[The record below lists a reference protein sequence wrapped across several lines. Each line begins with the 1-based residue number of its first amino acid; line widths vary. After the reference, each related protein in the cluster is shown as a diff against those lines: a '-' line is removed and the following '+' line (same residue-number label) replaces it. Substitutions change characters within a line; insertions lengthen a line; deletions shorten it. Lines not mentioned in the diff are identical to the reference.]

1 MRRNYFCVIKLRNP
15 SLHVCISSWALLKQK
30 GACIKVHMATRWTIR
45 HCLMLLWFKDLMN
58 VTKEVTI
65 HRPSVS
71 TLLSS
76 AFIRGD
82 PNAATRGPFK
92 RSLISCLF
100 LKLISDRMKGPLVAA
115 FRSPLMRALDR
126 SVETLCLCTVTS
138 LVTFIKSLNQS
149 SITLCQKRGF
159 FSQAQPKFIL
169 QIMSIYISCRSIF
182 QIMSILWYILYF
194 FSCRIRNFQVGTAEK

>member
-1 MRRNYFCVIKLRNP
+1 M
-15 SLHVCISSWALLKQK
+15 CISFWVLLKQK
-30 GACIKVHMATRWTIR
+30 GAYIKVHMATRWTIR
-45 HCLMLLWFKDLMN
+45 HGLMLLWFKDLMN

-76 AFIRGD
+76 AFIRGH

-126 SVETLCLCTVTS
+126 SVETLCLWTVTS

-149 SITLCQKRGF
+149 SIKVCQKGASLHESR
-159 FSQAQPKFIL
+159 PKFIL
-169 QIMSIYISCRSIF
+169 QITSI
-182 QIMSILWYILYF
+182 
-194 FSCRIRNFQVGTAEK
+194 